1 MAITVTEILG
11 TDSLSGSRLV
21 LNDNFNVLASE
32 INAMEIYFNPTAGTI
47 TSLNDL
53 KTQSLRVG
61 LNTVLLDINAST
73 FDILTDV
80 DINNGNVNI
89 NGGNLIRNN
98 VNPQTINDTFT
109 GPGLNAQVGTST
121 AVPPF
126 SIERV
131 SNNATGGLTVQV
143 HDGRIGQEIIF
154 VYSEATTGSVDLRGA
169 INPFILP
176 GAGSTPTVTLDQQGD
191 SAHFLCIDD
200 GTGNPSWYLI
210 GGVGYTIS

>member
-47 TSLNDL
+47 NNLNDV
-53 KTQSLRVG
+53 KTESLRVG
-61 LNTVLLDINAST
+61 LNTVLLDINSST
-73 FDILTDV
+73 FDILTNV
-80 DINNGNVNI
+80 GVNNGNLNL
-89 NGGNLIRNN
+89 NGGGLVRNDID
-98 VNPQTINDTFT
+98 PQTINDTFT

-131 SNNATGGLTVQV
+131 SNNATGNLTVQV
-143 HDGRIGQEIIF
+143 HDGNIGQEIFF
-154 VYSEATTGSVDLRGA
+154 VYSDATTGSVDIRGA

-191 SAHFLCIDD
+191 TAHFLCVDD

-210 GGVGYTIS
+210 GGTGYTIS